1 MSGLA
6 SLLFATA
13 LTFGWVKPE
22 VANNPNAWWSIAG
35 TCLLYAL
42 FLSWQDEHHLVET
55 LRAEKTAPR
64 LILKYMT
71 DIHRYWQIANTGDDA
86 FNVTS
91 EPIIGAK
98 HTATIPHI
106 PHIPSEGEE
115 RTQFVLRSP
124 DYPEIGDIVTDHLGS
139 IFDSLSN
146 GESQIPTIKILLL
159 YNGASGQQFES
170 SFSVTWDGSIVSKPL
185 IVHDYIRVRRPSR
198 VQYRRVKTWFA
209 KFMRRLQT

>member
-35 TCLLYAL
+35 TCLLYAV
-42 FLSWQDEHHLVET
+42 FASWQDEHHLVET
-55 LRAEKTAPR
+55 LRAENTAPR

-91 EPIIGAK
+91 EPIIGASIPQPFLTFPTFLVK
-98 HTATIPHI
+98 VKREHNLYFGLLTIQ
-106 PHIPSEGEE
+106 
-115 RTQFVLRSP
+115 R
-124 DYPEIGDIVTDHLGS
+124 
-139 IFDSLSN
+139 
-146 GESQIPTIKILLL
+146 
-159 YNGASGQQFES
+159 
-170 SFSVTWDGSIVSKPL
+170 
-185 IVHDYIRVRRPSR
+185 
-198 VQYRRVKTWFA
+198 
-209 KFMRRLQT
+209 